1 MKTNLIFTLLACT
14 LFLATSCS
22 DDSSNMDGMGR
33 LHVQMVD
40 APFPFDQVAEANV
53 TVFKID
59 ARLKENAE
67 LSDDDQSLEEDT
79 DEMSSPFVVLMEQEI
94 PLNLLNLVN
103 GTTATM
109 ADLDV
114 PAGTYDLVRVYVKG
128 VNVVLKDGTE
138 YDLKVPSGAQ
148 TGIKVFI
155 KPGLTIVGG
164 LSADLLL
171 DFDVSRSFVA
181 KGNTKVAG
189 GITGFNFK
197 PVIKASNMSTAGT
210 LKGNVSALVEEAPLG
225 LEGALIEIFNE
236 TDTLTTF
243 SEVDG
248 NYMIMGIPAGSYRT
262 TSGLEGYIQSDTLS
276 VEINAANRTVQ
287 DFQLEAELIEEEGN

>member
-1 MKTNLIFTLLACT
+1 MKTNLIFALLACT

-22 DDSSNMDGMGR
+22 DDSPNMDGTGR
-33 LHVQMVD
+33 LRVQMVD

-59 ARLKENAE
+59 VRLKKGEIITEDDETTDAE
-67 LSDDDQSLEEDT
+67 EMDD
-79 DEMSSPFVVLMEQEI
+79 PFVVLMEEEI
-94 PLNLLNLVN
+94 PLNLLDLVN
-103 GTTATM
+103 GTTASL
-109 ADLDV
+109 ADLEV

-128 VNVVLKDGTE
+128 VNVVLMDGTE

-171 DFDVSRSFVA
+171 DFDVNRSFVT

-225 LEGALIEIFNE
+225 QEGALVEIFNE

-243 SEVDG
+243 SDIDG
-248 NYMIMGIPAGSYRT
+248 NYLIMGIPAGSYRT
-262 TSGLEGYIQSDTLS
+262 TSGLEGYVQSDTIS
-276 VEINAANRTVQ
+276 AEINAANNTVQ
-287 DFQLEAELIEEEGN
+287 DFILDAQVVVEEGN